1 MDKIIEGLP
10 KDNDEFYIEHKPG
23 ANAFALR
30 KKN

>member
-23 ANAFALR
+23 TNAFTLR
-30 KKN
+30 KKS